1 MRVLFAHQNFPAQ
14 FVHLAPALKRAGAE
28 VAALTMNAVPDASDF
43 TVVQSRSKHS
53 TSASHPWA
61 RDFETKIIRAEAT
74 LRSARFLR
82 DKGFRP
88 DVIVAHPGWGD
99 TMFLKTVW
107 PEARL
112 GLYCEYFY
120 RVEGGDHQFDPE
132 FPKLQDPL
140 EASCNFQLRNLHQRW
155 HFDIA
160 NGAISP
166 TRFQAGTYPA
176 RFRPKIDVVHDGID
190 IERLRPDPSA
200 RVRLPS
206 GSEITREQEVITF
219 VARNLEPYRG
229 YHIFMRALPEL
240 MRQRPDA
247 QVLIVGGD
255 GVSYGSQPPEG
266 RSWKSVF
273 LDEVADRIDPSR
285 VHFLGNLPYQDYLG
299 VLQVS
304 RLHVYL
310 TYPFVLSWSLME
322 AMALGVPILASD
334 TAPLREVVTDGE
346 NGVLFPFFEPAALVK
361 GACRLLGDAAL
372 RERFAAAGRDKA
384 RREYDLRTVCLP
396 RQLAWVDRLYRAFP
410 VPMEPD

>member
-1 MRVLFAHQNFPAQ
+1 MRVLFAHQNYPAQ

-28 VAALTMNAVPDASDF
+28 VAALTMNDAPDPNGI

-82 DKGFRP
+82 DRGFNP

-107 PEARL
+107 PQARL

-176 RFRPKIDVVHDGID
+176 RFRPKIDVIHDGID
-190 IERLRPDPSA
+190 TEKLRPDSA
-200 RVRLPS
+200 ASVRLPS
-206 GSEITREQEVITF
+206 GQKLTRNQEVITF
-219 VARNLEPYRG
+219 VSRNLEPYRG
-229 YHIFMRALPEL
+229 YHIFMRALPDL
-240 MRQRPDA
+240 LRRRPQA
-247 QVLIVGGD
+247 HVLIVGGE
-255 GVSYGSQPPEG
+255 GVSYGAQPPEG
-266 RSWKSVF
+266 RSWKTIF
-273 LDEVADRIDPSR
+273 LDEVASRIDASR
-285 VHFLGNLPYQDYLG
+285 VHFLGSLPYQDYLR

-322 AMALGVPILASD
+322 AMAIGTPILASD

-346 NGVLFPFFEPAALVK
+346 NGLLFPFLEPAALVE
-361 GACRLLGDAAL
+361 GACRLLDDATL
-372 RERFAAAGRDKA
+372 RERLAAAGRDKA

-410 VPMEPD
+410 VPVEAD

>member
-1 MRVLFAHQNFPAQ
+1 MRVLFAHQNYPAQ
-14 FVHLAPALKRAGAE
+14 FVHLAPALKRAGAD
-28 VAALTMNAVPDASDF
+28 VAALTMNAVPDPQGV

-82 DKGFRP
+82 DKGFNP

-112 GLYCEYFY
+112 GIYCEYFY
-120 RVEGGDHQFDPE
+120 RVDGGDHQFDPE

-140 EASCNFQLRNLHQRW
+140 EARCNFQLRNLHQRW

-160 NGAISP
+160 NAAISP
-166 TRFQAGTYPA
+166 TPFQAGTYPA
-176 RFRPKIDVVHDGID
+176 HFRPKIDVIHDGID
-190 IERLRPDPSA
+190 TERLRPDPAASL
-200 RVRLPS
+200 RLPS
-206 GSEITREQEVITF
+206 GLELTRGQEVITF

-240 MRQRPDA
+240 LRRRPDA
-247 QVLIVGGD
+247 HVVIVGGD
-255 GVSYGSQPPEG
+255 GVSYGAKPPEG
-266 RSWKSVF
+266 RSWKTVF
-273 LDEVADRIDPSR
+273 LEEVAGRIDASR
-285 VHFLGNLPYQDYLG
+285 VHFLGSLPYADYLR

-322 AMALGVPILASD
+322 AMAIGAPILASD

-346 NGVLFPFFEPAALVK
+346 NGLLFPFFEPGALVE
-361 GACRLLGDAAL
+361 GACRLLDNAAL
-372 RERFAAAGRDKA
+372 RDRFAAAGREKA

-410 VPMEPD
+410 VLAEPD